1 MSKIIL
7 NLPDNFTKKESET
20 FTKLFIAKLEDEC
33 PLLKVNLKIKSKSNR
48 EKEDDSN

>member
-33 PLLKVNLKIKSKSNR
+33 PLLKINLKVKSN
-48 EKEDDSN
+48 KKDKKSDSS